1 MVKILMALGLCFGA
15 VAGLV
20 IAILAVQL
28 PWIFSSDA
36 AVAPL
41 IYATALPA
49 FVALTVR
56 YTPDARRRLD
66 EPSFGCGAR

>member
-36 AVAPL
+36 AVVPL

-56 YTPDARRRLD
+56 YTPNARRRL
-66 EPSFGCGAR
+66 EPSFWCGAR